1 VNQAQQLSSHLACH
15 TLTGITLEYLPRDGT
30 LGLVRKFAKGTAIW
44 HPNDRADRIYFVE
57 SGLIAV
63 MTGDARGRE
72 VILNTVGVG
81 KPFGELCFCAQENGL
96 HHTLARAVVA
106 SVVLQVKQR
115 EFFDYLQSTQRALTA
130 FVFTFCERLSEA
142 ERRIEVLTHR
152 DADGR
157 LGSLLLQLAT
167 VPGEQGGKVELR
179 VRHEEL
185 AQLAAM
191 SRSHV
196 TVTMG
201 MFRRR
206 KLILYRRGSPMLID
220 VAALKAYLTGRQ
232 AERAGGRTLHK

>member
-1 VNQAQQLSSHLACH
+1 MAVNHVKQLSSHLACH
-15 TLTGITLEYLPRDGT
+15 TLTGITLECLPRDGT
-30 LGLVRKFAKGTAIW
+30 LGVVRKFAKGTEIW
-44 HPNDRADRIYFVE
+44 RPNDRADRIYFVE

-63 MTGDARGRE
+63 ITGGTRGRE
-72 VILNTVGVG
+72 MILNTIDAGE
-81 KPFGELCFCAQENGL
+81 PFGELCFCAQEKGL
-96 HHTLARAVVA
+96 HHTVARAVVA

-115 EFFDYLQSTQRALTA
+115 EFFDYLQSTQRALPA
-130 FVFTFCERLSEA
+130 FVFTFCERLSAA

-152 DADGR
+152 DAEGR
-157 LGSLLLQLAT
+157 LGSLLPQLAT
-167 VPGEQGGKVELR
+167 TPGEKAGRVELR
-179 VRHEEL
+179 VRHEDL

-206 KLILYRRGSPMLID
+206 KLLLYRRGSPTLID

-232 AERAGGRTLHK
+232 AD